1 MIVKLENIE
10 KVYYVGGY
18 PIKALENVSLKI
30 KEGEFLSIVGPSGSG
45 KSTLLAIMGCLDKPT
60 KGKVYLFDKDISKL
74 NDNQLS
80 ELRRKYIGFIFQQ
93 YYLFNYLNALE
104 NVQIGLRISGN
115 KNLEKAKELLN
126 KVGLGDSLY
135 NYPNQL
141 SGGQQQRVVIARAL
155 VNDPKLIL
163 ADEPTAN
170 IDEKSANELLD
181 ILKKLNEEEN
191 RTIVIVT
198 HDLRVAE
205 RTDRIVVIRNG
216 KILKDN
222 ATIDETLELLK

>member
-1 MIVKLENIE
+1 MIVKLENVE

-18 PIKALENVSLKI
+18 PIKALDNVSLEI

-45 KSTLLAIMGCLDKPT
+45 KSTLLAIMGCLDRPT

-93 YYLFNYLNALE
+93 FYLFNYLNALE

-115 KNLEKAKELLN
+115 NNLEKAKELLN
-126 KVGLGDSLY
+126 KVGLGDRLY

-155 VNDPKLIL
+155 AKDPKLIL

-170 IDEKSANELLD
+170 IDEKSAKELLD

-205 RTDRIVVIRNG
+205 KTNRIVVIRNG

>member
-18 PIKALENVSLKI
+18 PIKALDNVSLEI

-45 KSTLLAIMGCLDKPT
+45 KSTLLAIMGCLDRPT

-126 KVGLGDSLY
+126 RVGLGDRLY

-170 IDEKSANELLD
+170 IDEKSAKELLD
-181 ILKKLNEEEN
+181 ILKKLNEDEN

-205 RTDRIVVIRNG
+205 KTNRIVVIRNG

-222 ATIDETLELLK
+222 ATIDETIELLK

>member
-1 MIVKLENIE
+1 MIVKLENVE

-18 PIKALENVSLKI
+18 PIKALDNVSLEI

-45 KSTLLAIMGCLDKPT
+45 KSTLLAIMGCLDRPT

-115 KNLEKAKELLN
+115 NNLEKAKELLN
-126 KVGLGDSLY
+126 KVGLGDTLY

-155 VNDPKLIL
+155 AKDPKLIL

-170 IDEKSANELLD
+170 IDEKSAKELLD

-205 RTDRIVVIRNG
+205 KTNRIAVIRNG

-222 ATIDETLELLK
+222 ATIDETIELLK

>member
-1 MIVKLENIE
+1 MIVKLENVE
-10 KVYYVGGY
+10 KIYYIGGY
-18 PIKALENVSLKI
+18 PIKALDNVSLGI

-45 KSTLLAIMGCLDKPT
+45 KSTLLSIIGCLDRPT
-60 KGKVYLFDKDISKL
+60 KGKLYLFDKDISKL

-80 ELRRKYIGFIFQQ
+80 ELRRKYLGFIFQQ

-115 KNLEKAKELLN
+115 NNLQKAKELLN
-126 KVGLGDSLY
+126 KVGLGDILY

-141 SGGQQQRVVIARAL
+141 SGGQQQRVTIARAL

-163 ADEPTAN
+163 ADEPTVN
-170 IDEKSANELLD
+170 IDEKSAKELLD
-181 ILKKLNEEEN
+181 ILKKLNEDEN

-205 RTDRIVVIRNG
+205 KTNRIVVIRNG

-222 ATIDETLELLK
+222 ATIDETIELLK

>member
-1 MIVKLENIE
+1 MIVKLENVE
-10 KVYYVGGY
+10 KIYYVGGY
-18 PIKALENVSLKI
+18 PIKALDNVSLKI

-45 KSTLLAIMGCLDKPT
+45 KSTLLAIIGCLDRPT

-74 NDNQLS
+74 NDNRLS

-104 NVQIGLRISGN
+104 NIQIGLRISGN

-126 KVGLGDSLY
+126 KVGLGDRLY

-170 IDEKSANELLD
+170 IDEKSAKELLD

-191 RTIVIVT
+191 RTIVIAT

-205 RTDRIVVIRNG
+205 RTNRIVVIRNG

>member
-1 MIVKLENIE
+1 MIVKLENVE

-18 PIKALENVSLKI
+18 PIKALDNVSLEI
-30 KEGEFLSIVGPSGSG
+30 KEGEFLSVVGPSGSG
-45 KSTLLAIMGCLDKPT
+45 KSTLLAIMGCLDRPT

-126 KVGLGDSLY
+126 KVGLGDRLY

-155 VNDPKLIL
+155 ANDPKLIL

-170 IDEKSANELLD
+170 IDEKSAKELLD

-191 RTIVIVT
+191 RTIVIAT

-205 RTDRIVVIRNG
+205 KTNRIVVIRNG

>member
-1 MIVKLENIE
+1 MIVKLENVE

-18 PIKALENVSLKI
+18 PIKALDNVSLEI
-30 KEGEFLSIVGPSGSG
+30 KEGEFLSVVGPSGSG
-45 KSTLLAIMGCLDKPT
+45 KSTLLAIIGCLDRPT

-126 KVGLGDSLY
+126 KVGLGDILY

-141 SGGQQQRVVIARAL
+141 SGGEQQRVVIARAL
-155 VNDPKLIL
+155 AKDPKLIL

-170 IDEKSANELLD
+170 IDEKSAKELLD

-191 RTIVIVT
+191 RTIIIVT

-205 RTDRIVVIRNG
+205 KTNRIIVIRNG

-222 ATIDETLELLK
+222 ATIDETIELLK

>member
-1 MIVKLENIE
+1 MIVKLENVE
-10 KVYYVGGY
+10 KIYYIGGY
-18 PIKALENVSLKI
+18 PIKALDNVSLGI

-45 KSTLLAIMGCLDKPT
+45 KSTLLSIIGCLDRPT
-60 KGKVYLFDKDISKL
+60 KGKLYLFDKDISKL

-80 ELRRKYIGFIFQQ
+80 ELRRKYLGFIFQQ

-115 KNLEKAKELLN
+115 NNLQKAKELLN
-126 KVGLGDSLY
+126 KVGLGDRLY

-163 ADEPTAN
+163 ADEPTVN
-170 IDEKSANELLD
+170 IDEKSAKELLD
-181 ILKKLNEEEN
+181 ILKKLNEDEN

-205 RTDRIVVIRNG
+205 KTNRIVVIRNG

-222 ATIDETLELLK
+222 ATIDETIELLK

>member
-1 MIVKLENIE
+1 MIAKLEDVE
-10 KVYYVGGY
+10 KIYYIGGY
-18 PIKALENVSLKI
+18 PIKALDNISLEI

-45 KSTLLAIMGCLDKPT
+45 KSTLLSIIGCLDRPT
-60 KGKVYLFDKDISKL
+60 KGKLYLFDKDISKL

-115 KNLEKAKELLN
+115 NNLEKAKELLN
-126 KVGLGDSLY
+126 KVGLGDILY

-141 SGGQQQRVVIARAL
+141 SGGQQQKVTIARAL

-170 IDEKSANELLD
+170 IDEKSAKELLD
-181 ILKKLNEEEN
+181 ILKKLNEDEN

-205 RTDRIVVIRNG
+205 KTNRIVVIRNG

-222 ATIDETLELLK
+222 ATIDETIELLK

>member
-1 MIVKLENIE
+1 MIVKLENVE
-10 KVYYVGGY
+10 KVYYIGGY
-18 PIKALENVSLKI
+18 PIKALDNVSLEI

-45 KSTLLAIMGCLDKPT
+45 KSTLLSIIGCLDKST

-115 KNLEKAKELLN
+115 NNLEKAKELLN
-126 KVGLGDSLY
+126 KVGLGDRLY

-170 IDEKSANELLD
+170 IDEKSAKELLD
-181 ILKKLNEEEN
+181 ILKKLNEDEN

-205 RTDRIVVIRNG
+205 KTNRIVVIRNG

-222 ATIDETLELLK
+222 ATIDETIELLK

>member
-18 PIKALENVSLKI
+18 PIKALDNISLKI

-45 KSTLLAIMGCLDKPT
+45 KSTLLAIMGCLDRPT
-60 KGKVYLFDKDISKL
+60 KGKVYLFGKDISKL

-80 ELRRKYIGFIFQQ
+80 EFRKKYIGFIFQQ
-93 YYLFNYLNALE
+93 YYLFSYLNALE
-104 NVQIGLRISGN
+104 NVQISLRISGN
-115 KNLEKAKELLN
+115 SNLEKAKELLN
-126 KVGLGDSLY
+126 KVGLGDRLY

-155 VNDPKLIL
+155 AKDPKLIL

-170 IDEKSANELLD
+170 IDEKSANEVLD
-181 ILKKLNEEEN
+181 ILKKLNEDEN
-191 RTIVIVT
+191 RTIIIVT

-205 RTDRIVVIRNG
+205 KTNRIVVIRNG
-216 KILKDN
+216 KILSDD
-222 ATIDETLELLK
+222 ATIDETIELLK

>member
-1 MIVKLENIE
+1 MIVKLENVE

-18 PIKALENVSLKI
+18 PIKALDNVSLKI

-45 KSTLLAIMGCLDKPT
+45 KSTLLAIMGCLDRPT

-80 ELRRKYIGFIFQQ
+80 EFRRKYIGFIFQQ
-93 YYLFNYLNALE
+93 YYLFSYLNALE
-104 NVQIGLRISGN
+104 NVQISLRISGN
-115 KNLEKAKELLN
+115 NNLEKARELLN
-126 KVGLGDSLY
+126 KVGLGDRLY

-155 VNDPKLIL
+155 AKDPKLIL

-170 IDEKSANELLD
+170 IDEKSANEILG
-181 ILKKLNEEEN
+181 ILKKLNEDEN
-191 RTIVIVT
+191 RTVVIVT

-205 RTDRIVVIRNG
+205 KTNRIVVIRNG

-222 ATIDETLELLK
+222 ATIDETIELLK

>member
-10 KVYYVGGY
+10 KIYYVGGY

-45 KSTLLAIMGCLDKPT
+45 KSTLLAIMGCLDRPT

-141 SGGQQQRVVIARAL
+141 SGGQQQKVVIARAL

-205 RTDRIVVIRNG
+205 RTNRIVVIRNG

>member
-1 MIVKLENIE
+1 LDNISLE
-10 KVYYVGGY
+10 
-18 PIKALENVSLKI
+18 I

-45 KSTLLAIMGCLDKPT
+45 KSTLLSIIGCLDKPT
-60 KGKVYLFDKDISKL
+60 KGKLYLFDKDISKL

-80 ELRRKYIGFIFQQ
+80 ELRRKYLGFIFQQ
-93 YYLFNYLNALE
+93 YYLFNYLNELE

-115 KNLEKAKELLN
+115 NNLEKAKELLN
-126 KVGLGDSLY
+126 KVGLGDRLY

-170 IDEKSANELLD
+170 IDEKSAKELLD
-181 ILKKLNEEEN
+181 ILKKLNDEEN
-191 RTIVIVT
+191 RTIVIST

-205 RTDRIVVIRNG
+205 KTNRIVVIRNG

-222 ATIDETLELLK
+222 ATIDEAIELLK

>member
-1 MIVKLENIE
+1 MIVKLENVE

-18 PIKALENVSLKI
+18 PIKALDNVSLKI

-45 KSTLLAIMGCLDKPT
+45 KSTLLAIMGCLDRPT

-80 ELRRKYIGFIFQQ
+80 EFRRKYIGFIFQQ
-93 YYLFNYLNALE
+93 YYLFSYLNALE
-104 NVQIGLRISGN
+104 NVQISLRISGN
-115 KNLEKAKELLN
+115 NNLEKAKELLN
-126 KVGLGDSLY
+126 KVGLGDRLY

-155 VNDPKLIL
+155 AKDPKLIL

-181 ILKKLNEEEN
+181 ILKKLNEDEN

-205 RTDRIVVIRNG
+205 KTNRIVVIRNG

-222 ATIDETLELLK
+222 ATIDETIELLK

>member
-1 MIVKLENIE
+1 MIVKLENVE

-18 PIKALENVSLKI
+18 PIKALDNVSLEI
-30 KEGEFLSIVGPSGSG
+30 KEGEFLSVVGPSGSG
-45 KSTLLAIMGCLDKPT
+45 KSTLLAIMGCLDRPT

-80 ELRRKYIGFIFQQ
+80 ELRRKYIG
-93 YYLFNYLNALE
+93 E

-126 KVGLGDSLY
+126 KVGLGDRLY

-155 VNDPKLIL
+155 ANDPKLIL

-170 IDEKSANELLD
+170 IDEKSAKELLD
-181 ILKKLNEEEN
+181 IFKKLNEEEN
-191 RTIVIVT
+191 RTIVIAT

-205 RTDRIVVIRNG
+205 KTNRIVVIRNG

-222 ATIDETLELLK
+222 ATIDETIELLK

>member
-1 MIVKLENIE
+1 MIVKLEDVE
-10 KVYYVGGY
+10 KIYYIGGY
-18 PIKALENVSLKI
+18 PIKALDNISLEI

-45 KSTLLAIMGCLDKPT
+45 KSTLLSIIGCLDRPT

-115 KNLEKAKELLN
+115 NNLEKAKELLN
-126 KVGLGDSLY
+126 KVGLGDIY

-141 SGGQQQRVVIARAL
+141 SGGQQQRVTIARAL
-155 VNDPKLIL
+155 VNDPRLIL

-170 IDEKSANELLD
+170 IDEKSAKELLD
-181 ILKKLNEEEN
+181 ILKKLNEDEN

-205 RTDRIVVIRNG
+205 KTNRIVVIRNG
-216 KILKDN
+216 RILKDN
-222 ATIDETLELLK
+222 ATIDETIELLK

>member
-1 MIVKLENIE
+1 MIVKLENVE
-10 KVYYVGGY
+10 KIYYIGGY
-18 PIKALENVSLKI
+18 PIKALDNVSLEI

-45 KSTLLAIMGCLDKPT
+45 KSTLLSIIGCLDKST

-80 ELRRKYIGFIFQQ
+80 ELRRKYLGFIFQQ

-115 KNLEKAKELLN
+115 NNLEKAKELLN
-126 KVGLGDSLY
+126 KVGLGDRLY

-170 IDEKSANELLD
+170 IDEKSAKELLD
-181 ILKKLNEEEN
+181 ILKS
-191 RTIVIVT
+191 
-198 HDLRVAE
+198 
-205 RTDRIVVIRNG
+205 
-216 KILKDN
+216 
-222 ATIDETLELLK
+222 

>member
-1 MIVKLENIE
+1 MIAKLENVE
-10 KVYYVGGY
+10 KVYYIGGY
-18 PIKALENVSLKI
+18 SIKALDNVSLEI

-45 KSTLLAIMGCLDKPT
+45 KSTLLSIIGCLDKPT

-80 ELRRKYIGFIFQQ
+80 ELRRKYLGFIFQQ
-93 YYLFNYLNALE
+93 YYLFNYLNELE

-115 KNLEKAKELLN
+115 NNLEKAKELLN
-126 KVGLGDSLY
+126 KVGLGDRLY

-170 IDEKSANELLD
+170 IDEKSAKELLD

-191 RTIVIVT
+191 RTIVIST

-205 RTDRIVVIRNG
+205 KTNRIVVIRNG

-222 ATIDETLELLK
+222 ATIDEAIELLK

>member
-1 MIVKLENIE
+1 MIVKLEDVE
-10 KVYYVGGY
+10 KIYYIGGY
-18 PIKALENVSLKI
+18 PIKALDNISLEI

-45 KSTLLAIMGCLDKPT
+45 KSTLLSIIGCLDRPT

-115 KNLEKAKELLN
+115 NNLEKAKELLN
-126 KVGLGDSLY
+126 KVRLGDRLY

-170 IDEKSANELLD
+170 IDEKSAKDLLD
-181 ILKKLNEEEN
+181 ILKKLNEDEN

-205 RTDRIVVIRNG
+205 KTNRIVVIRNG

-222 ATIDETLELLK
+222 ATIDETIELLK

>member
-1 MIVKLENIE
+1 MIVKLEDVE

-18 PIKALENVSLKI
+18 PIRALDNVSLEI

-45 KSTLLAIMGCLDKPT
+45 KSTLLAIMGCLDRPT

-115 KNLEKAKELLN
+115 NNLEKAKELLN
-126 KVGLGDSLY
+126 KVGLGDVLY

-170 IDEKSANELLD
+170 IDEKSAKELLD

-205 RTDRIVVIRNG
+205 KTNRIVVIRNG

-222 ATIDETLELLK
+222 ATIDETIELLK

>member
-10 KVYYVGGY
+10 KIYYVGGY
-18 PIKALENVSLKI
+18 PIKALDNVSLKI

-45 KSTLLAIMGCLDKPT
+45 KSTLLAIMGCLDRPT

-126 KVGLGDSLY
+126 KVGLGDILY

-205 RTDRIVVIRNG
+205 KTNRIVVIRNG

-222 ATIDETLELLK
+222 TTIDETLELLK

>member
-1 MIVKLENIE
+1 MIVKLENVE

-18 PIKALENVSLKI
+18 PIKALDNVSLEI

-45 KSTLLAIMGCLDKPT
+45 KSTLLAIIGCLDRPT

-115 KNLEKAKELLN
+115 NNLQKAKELLN
-126 KVGLGDSLY
+126 KVGLGDRLY

-141 SGGQQQRVVIARAL
+141 SGGQQQRIVIARAL
-155 VNDPKLIL
+155 AKDPKLIL

-170 IDEKSANELLD
+170 IDEKSAKELLD

-191 RTIVIVT
+191 RTIVIST

-205 RTDRIVVIRNG
+205 KTNRIVVIRNG

-222 ATIDETLELLK
+222 ATIDETIELLK

>member
-1 MIVKLENIE
+1 MIVKLENVE
-10 KVYYVGGY
+10 KVYYIGGY
-18 PIKALENVSLKI
+18 SIKALDNVSLEI

-45 KSTLLAIMGCLDKPT
+45 KSTLLSIIGCLDKPT

-80 ELRRKYIGFIFQQ
+80 ELRRKYLGFIFQQ
-93 YYLFNYLNALE
+93 YYLFNYLNELE

-115 KNLEKAKELLN
+115 NNLEKAKELLN
-126 KVGLGDSLY
+126 KVGLGDRLY

-141 SGGQQQRVVIARAL
+141 SGGQQQRIVIARAL

-170 IDEKSANELLD
+170 IDEKSAKELLD

-191 RTIVIVT
+191 RTIVIST

-205 RTDRIVVIRNG
+205 KTNRIVVIRNG

-222 ATIDETLELLK
+222 ATIDEAIELLK

>member
-1 MIVKLENIE
+1 MIVKLENVE
-10 KVYYVGGY
+10 KIYYIGGY
-18 PIKALENVSLKI
+18 PIKALDNISLEI

-45 KSTLLAIMGCLDKPT
+45 KSTLLSIIGCLDKPT

-80 ELRRKYIGFIFQQ
+80 ELRRKYLGFIFQQ
-93 YYLFNYLNALE
+93 YYLFNYLNELE

-115 KNLEKAKELLN
+115 NNLEKAKELLN
-126 KVGLGDSLY
+126 KVGLGDRLY

-170 IDEKSANELLD
+170 IDEKSAKELLD
-181 ILKKLNEEEN
+181 ILKKLNDEEN
-191 RTIVIVT
+191 RTIVIST

-205 RTDRIVVIRNG
+205 KTNRIVVIRNG

-222 ATIDETLELLK
+222 ATIDETIELLK

>member
-1 MIVKLENIE
+1 MIVKLENVE

-18 PIKALENVSLKI
+18 PIKALDNISLKI

-45 KSTLLAIMGCLDKPT
+45 KSTLLAIIGCLDRPT
-60 KGKVYLFDKDISKL
+60 KGKVYLFGKDISKL

-80 ELRRKYIGFIFQQ
+80 EFRRKYIGFIFQQ
-93 YYLFNYLNALE
+93 YYLFSYLNALE
-104 NVQIGLRISGN
+104 NVQISLRISGN
-115 KNLEKAKELLN
+115 SNLEKARELLN
-126 KVGLGDSLY
+126 KVRLGDRLY

-155 VNDPKLIL
+155 AKDPKLIL

-170 IDEKSANELLD
+170 IDEKSANEVLD
-181 ILKKLNEEEN
+181 ILKKLNEDEN
-191 RTIVIVT
+191 RTIIIVT

-205 RTDRIVVIRNG
+205 KTNRIVVIRNG
-216 KILKDN
+216 KILSDN
-222 ATIDETLELLK
+222 ATIDETIELLK

>member
-1 MIVKLENIE
+1 MIVKLENVE
-10 KVYYVGGY
+10 KIYYIGGY
-18 PIKALENVSLKI
+18 PIKALDNVSLEI

-45 KSTLLAIMGCLDKPT
+45 KSTLLSIIGCLDKST

-80 ELRRKYIGFIFQQ
+80 ELRRKYLGFIFQQ

-115 KNLEKAKELLN
+115 NNLEKAKELLN
-126 KVGLGDSLY
+126 KVGLGDRLY

-170 IDEKSANELLD
+170 IDEKSAKELLD
-181 ILKKLNEEEN
+181 ILKKLNEDEN

-205 RTDRIVVIRNG
+205 KTNRIVVIRNG

-222 ATIDETLELLK
+222 ATIDETIELLK

>member
-1 MIVKLENIE
+1 MIVKLENVE
-10 KVYYVGGY
+10 KIYYIGGY
-18 PIKALENVSLKI
+18 PIKALDNVSLGI

-45 KSTLLAIMGCLDKPT
+45 KSTLLSIIGCLDRPT
-60 KGKVYLFDKDISKL
+60 KGKLYLFDKDISKL

-80 ELRRKYIGFIFQQ
+80 ELRRKYLGFIFQQ
-93 YYLFNYLNALE
+93 YYLFNYLNELE

-115 KNLEKAKELLN
+115 NNLEKAKELLN
-126 KVGLGDSLY
+126 KVGLGDRLY

-170 IDEKSANELLD
+170 IDEKSAKELLD
-181 ILKKLNEEEN
+181 ILKKLNEDEN

-205 RTDRIVVIRNG
+205 KTNRIVVIRNG

-222 ATIDETLELLK
+222 ATIDETIELLK

>member
-1 MIVKLENIE
+1 MIAKLENIE
-10 KVYYVGGY
+10 KMYYVGGY
-18 PIKALENVSLKI
+18 PIKALDNVSLKI

-45 KSTLLAIMGCLDKPT
+45 KSTLLAIMGCLDRPT

-93 YYLFNYLNALE
+93 YYLINYLNALE

-115 KNLEKAKELLN
+115 NNLEKAKELLN

-135 NYPNQL
+135 YYPNQL

-155 VNDPKLIL
+155 AKDPKLIL

-170 IDEKSANELLD
+170 IDEKSAKELLD

-205 RTDRIVVIRNG
+205 RTNRIVVIRNG

>member
-1 MIVKLENIE
+1 MIVKLENVE
-10 KVYYVGGY
+10 KIYYIGGY
-18 PIKALENVSLKI
+18 PIKALDNVSLEI

-45 KSTLLAIMGCLDKPT
+45 KSTLLSIIGCLDKST

-115 KNLEKAKELLN
+115 NNLEKAKELLN
-126 KVGLGDSLY
+126 KVGLGDRLY

-170 IDEKSANELLD
+170 IDEKSAKELLD
-181 ILKKLNEEEN
+181 ILKKLNEDEN

-205 RTDRIVVIRNG
+205 KTNRIVVIRNG

-222 ATIDETLELLK
+222 ATIDETIELLK

>member
-1 MIVKLENIE
+1 MIVKLENVE
-10 KVYYVGGY
+10 KIYYIGGY
-18 PIKALENVSLKI
+18 PIKALDNVSLEI

-45 KSTLLAIMGCLDKPT
+45 KSTLLAIIGCLEKPT
-60 KGKVYLFDKDISKL
+60 KGRVYLFDKDISKL

-115 KNLEKAKELLN
+115 NNLEKAKELLN

-155 VNDPKLIL
+155 AKDPKLIL

-170 IDEKSANELLD
+170 IDEKSAKELLD

-205 RTDRIVVIRNG
+205 KTNRIVVIRNG

-222 ATIDETLELLK
+222 ATIDETIELLK

>member
-1 MIVKLENIE
+1 MIIKLENVE
-10 KVYYVGGY
+10 KVYYIGGY
-18 PIKALENVSLKI
+18 PIKALDNVSLEI

-45 KSTLLAIMGCLDKPT
+45 KSTLLAIIGCLDRPT
-60 KGKVYLFDKDISKL
+60 KGKVYLFDRDISKL

-115 KNLEKAKELLN
+115 NNLEKAKELLN
-126 KVGLGDSLY
+126 KVGLGNRLY

-155 VNDPKLIL
+155 AKDPKLIL

-170 IDEKSANELLD
+170 IDEKSAKELLD
-181 ILKKLNEEEN
+181 ILKKLNEDEN

-205 RTDRIVVIRNG
+205 KTNRIVVIRNG

-222 ATIDETLELLK
+222 ATIDETIELLK

>member
-1 MIVKLENIE
+1 MIVKLENVE
-10 KVYYVGGY
+10 KIYYVGGY
-18 PIKALENVSLKI
+18 PIKALDNVSLEI

-45 KSTLLAIMGCLDKPT
+45 KSTLLAIIGCLDRPT
-60 KGKVYLFDKDISKL
+60 KGKVYLFGKDISKL

-80 ELRRKYIGFIFQQ
+80 EVRRKYIGFIFQQ

-115 KNLEKAKELLN
+115 NNLEKAKELLN
-126 KVGLGDSLY
+126 KVGLGDRLY

-155 VNDPKLIL
+155 AKDPKLIL

-170 IDEKSANELLD
+170 IDEKSAKELLD
-181 ILKKLNEEEN
+181 ILKKLNEDEN

-205 RTDRIVVIRNG
+205 KTNRIVVIRNG

-222 ATIDETLELLK
+222 ATIDETIELLK

>member
-1 MIVKLENIE
+1 MIVKLENVE
-10 KVYYVGGY
+10 KVYYIGGY
-18 PIKALENVSLKI
+18 PIKALDNVSLEI

-45 KSTLLAIMGCLDKPT
+45 KSTLLSIIGCLDKST

-80 ELRRKYIGFIFQQ
+80 ELRRKYLGFIFQQ

-115 KNLEKAKELLN
+115 NNLEKAKELLN
-126 KVGLGDSLY
+126 KVGLGDRLY

-170 IDEKSANELLD
+170 IDEKSAKELLD
-181 ILKKLNEEEN
+181 ILKKLNEDEN

-205 RTDRIVVIRNG
+205 KTNRIVVIRNG

-222 ATIDETLELLK
+222 ATIDETIELLK

>member
-45 KSTLLAIMGCLDKPT
+45 KSTLLAIMGCLDRPT

-126 KVGLGDSLY
+126 KVGLGDRLY

-205 RTDRIVVIRNG
+205 RTNRIVVIRNG

>member
-10 KVYYVGGY
+10 KIYYVGGY

-45 KSTLLAIMGCLDKPT
+45 KSTLLAIMGCLDRPT

-126 KVGLGDSLY
+126 KVGLSDRLY

-170 IDEKSANELLD
+170 IDEKSAKELLD

-191 RTIVIVT
+191 RTIVIAT

-205 RTDRIVVIRNG
+205 RTNRIVVIRNG

>member
-1 MIVKLENIE
+1 MIVKLENVE
-10 KVYYVGGY
+10 KIYYVGGY
-18 PIKALENVSLKI
+18 PIKALDNVSLEI

-126 KVGLGDSLY
+126 KVGLGDRLY

-155 VNDPKLIL
+155 ANDPKLIL

-170 IDEKSANELLD
+170 IDEKSAKELLD

-205 RTDRIVVIRNG
+205 KTNRIVVIRNG

-222 ATIDETLELLK
+222 ATIDETIELLK

>member
-1 MIVKLENIE
+1 MIVKLEDVE
-10 KVYYVGGY
+10 KIYYIGGY
-18 PIKALENVSLKI
+18 PIKALDNISLEI

-45 KSTLLAIMGCLDKPT
+45 KSTLLSIIGCLDRPT

-115 KNLEKAKELLN
+115 NNLEKAKELLN
-126 KVGLGDSLY
+126 KVRLGDRLY

-170 IDEKSANELLD
+170 IDEKSAKELLD
-181 ILKKLNEEEN
+181 ILKKLNEDEN

-205 RTDRIVVIRNG
+205 KTNRIVVIRNG

-222 ATIDETLELLK
+222 ATIDETIELLK

>member
-1 MIVKLENIE
+1 MIVKLEDVE
-10 KVYYVGGY
+10 KIYYIGGY
-18 PIKALENVSLKI
+18 PIKALDNISLEI

-45 KSTLLAIMGCLDKPT
+45 KSTLLSIIGCLDRPT
-60 KGKVYLFDKDISKL
+60 KGKLYLFDKDISKL

-80 ELRRKYIGFIFQQ
+80 ELRRKYLGFIFQQ

-115 KNLEKAKELLN
+115 NNLQKAKELLN
-126 KVGLGDSLY
+126 KVGLGDRLY

-170 IDEKSANELLD
+170 IDEKSAKELLD
-181 ILKKLNEEEN
+181 ILKKLNEDEN

-205 RTDRIVVIRNG
+205 KTNRIVVIRNG

-222 ATIDETLELLK
+222 ATIDETIELLK